1 MAPPRPRTR
10 AENRAYRRASLIRA
24 AMETVARHDIAGATV
39 ERICRQAGASRGLIA
54 HYFNSKE
61 DLLVAALQ
69 AEFDEALEMKQAILR
84 DPDLPAAEKLR
95 RIARTSFTPP
105 TYNQTDMAAW
115 QAFTNASRFS
125 PAYRKP
131 IRRVGFALRR
141 MAEPLFAEAARDAGV
156 TIDADGAAFGLVA
169 LIDGLWG
176 SLATGKDD
184 ATPGSAIQTCDAYIR
199 GCLAGG
205 LEEPP
210 AGTAP
215 TGRSLR

>member
-24 AMETVARHDIAGATV
+24 AMEIVARHDIAGATV

-54 HYFNSKE
+54 HYFDSKE
-61 DLLVAALQ
+61 ELLVAALQ
-69 AEFDEALEMKQAILR
+69 AEFDEALEEKQPILQ
-84 DPDLPAAEKLR
+84 DPALSAAEKLR
-95 RIARTSFTPP
+95 RIARTSFSPP
-105 TYNQTDMAAW
+105 TFNRTDVAAW
-115 QAFTNASRFS
+115 QAFTNACRAT

-141 MAEPLFAEAARDAGV
+141 MTEPLFAQAAHEAGV
-156 TIDADGAAFGLVA
+156 DIDADAAAFGLVA

-184 ATPGSAIQTCDAYIR
+184 ATPASAIATCDAYIR
-199 GCLAGG
+199 GCLA
-205 LEEPP
+205 
-210 AGTAP
+210 
-215 TGRSLR
+215 R

>member
-1 MAPPRPRTR
+1 MAMPRTR

-24 AMETVARHDIAGATV
+24 AMETVASHDIVGATV

-54 HYFNSKE
+54 HYFDSKE
-61 DLLVAALQ
+61 ELLVAALQ
-69 AEFDEALEMKQAILR
+69 AEFDEAMEEKQAILR
-84 DPDLPAAEKLR
+84 DPALSPVEKLR

-105 TYNQTDMAAW
+105 TYNHIDMSAW
-115 QAFTNASRFS
+115 QAFTNASRSS

-141 MAEPLFAEAARDAGV
+141 MTEPLFAQAARESGV
-156 TIDADGAAFGLVA
+156 EIDADAAAFGLIA

-184 ATPGSAIQTCDAYIR
+184 ATPESAIAICDAYIR
-199 GCLAGG
+199 GCLV
-205 LEEPP
+205 
-210 AGTAP
+210 
-215 TGRSLR
+215 R